1 MFKFVMSA
9 VLAAMLGG
17 MVATTVAQ
25 ADSKVPAP
33 QGAESVP
40 FPASLIGTYSTP
52 QAADNAA
59 REYKARHPYS
69 QVEIRKILGQ
79 YEVWGN

>member
-25 ADSKVPAP
+25 ADSKVAAP
-33 QGAESVP
+33 QSADVP
-40 FPASLIGTYSTP
+40 FPASLIGTYSTL
-52 QAADNAA
+52 QEADNAA
-59 REYKARHPYS
+59 REYKARNPHS
-69 QVEIRKILGQ
+69 QVEIRKILGL